1 MSSQVKNAT
10 AKPNMVST
18 KTNQK
23 DASSPTAPPLPQ
35 TQHEITYSLDSA
47 DESIV
52 IDTLINNPKQLRQKL
67 KQSKMD
73 REQLTQLQENYL
85 RLLEQYAEA
94 ENFIDTFRLGA
105 AHTKSNSNLS
115 ANTPSLNMFQ
125 VDLKKSC
132 FSFSQIKDRFC
143 IR

>member
-1 MSSQVKNAT
+1 MSSQLKNT
-10 AKPNMVST
+10 TETQNTKPNVDST
-18 KTNQK
+18 KINQK
-23 DASSPTAPPLPQ
+23 DTSVQPLPQ
-35 TQHEITYSLDSA
+35 AQHEITYSLDSA

-52 IDTLINNPKQLRQKL
+52 VDTLINNPKQLRQKL

-125 VDLKKSC
+125 VRNKKG
-132 FSFSQIKDRFC
+132 FSTF
-143 IR
+143 

>member
-1 MSSQVKNAT
+1 MKHNTDQNVDLSKSKNVSQ
-10 AKPNMVST
+10 
-18 KTNQK
+18 Q
-23 DASSPTAPPLPQ
+23 Q
-35 TQHEITYSLDSA
+35 QQQQQHEITYSLDSA

-52 IDTLINNPKQLRQKL
+52 VDTLINNPTQLKQKL

-105 AHTKSNSNLS
+105 HTKSNSNLS

-125 VDLKKSC
+125 VRINFLNKV
-132 FSFSQIKDRFC
+132 
-143 IR
+143 